1 MTTTPLRALA
11 LALLCLSSSTLFA
24 AEVWDGAP
32 FGSDPKALLAAA
44 EAVKPAKPEE
54 GVIVLLDEATVT
66 FDEKGHSTRVE
77 RLIYRVLDESGVE
90 NWSTI
95 DTYWSPWYHQR
106 PEVDARVVT
115 KEGAVHRLD
124 QRSFGTEDTEDEPAM
139 FTDTRTLSGPLPAV
153 APGSIVEQLI
163 TYRERNPLYD
173 AGVAARHQFGRWV
186 ESRQSRLTLSYPAAL
201 PVRLVNRTKPEI
213 QPRKSDVNGMTQLV
227 FETGPRPALEPSEW
241 NLPTDV
247 TIASYV
253 AWSTGKSWQDVAK
266 RYSQIVDEKIGDG
279 SAVAKLTRET
289 VGDAK
294 EPREIA
300 SRILAA
306 VERHIRYAGV
316 EFGEGSIIPRT
327 PAETLKNKY
336 GDCKDKA
343 TLLVAML
350 RQAGVPAHA
359 VLIRAGAGFDVEP
372 DLPGLGHFNH
382 VIVITDGPDPI
393 WIDPTDEFARANE
406 LPDSDQGRLVLI
418 AKNDTTE
425 LVRTPLYDSAANH
438 TIETREFRLVE
449 DGKAFVTETSEYHGS
464 DERSTRRYY
473 TSNDKKGLGEGLKTY
488 AEQAYLAK
496 KLAKWETG
504 ETHDLTRPFRI
515 HIEMT
520 DAGRGLTG
528 GGEAGVGI
536 FYSRLVGDLPAELH
550 RDIDEEEQDEDTPE
564 DEKYKPRVHDYVFA
578 KPYVLDMRYRI
589 LPPPG
594 YMVRNLPETE
604 TVKVASATLTKTFKV
619 QDDGVVLADFRFD
632 SGPRR
637 ITAAQFE
644 ALRKEVVKLNDQ
656 PALILYFDQL
666 GKKLLDEGEVGKA
679 VAEYRRLSTLHPK
692 EALHH
697 TEIARALLAGGMG
710 AAARRAA
717 RQAIVVEPK
726 SVKAHATLGWVL
738 ANDLIGR
745 ELRSGADVPGAI
757 AAYRKAKELD
767 KTDLTT
773 RAELAMILQHT
784 DTGVR
789 YGDTARM
796 NEAIAEYVA
805 MKKEIEEADDAALD
819 RELMPLYAH
828 TQRWADLK
836 ALLAETTD
844 TTVKESY
851 KLVATAATEGGAAAV
866 AASAKLEPARRRD
879 IQSQAGSIMVVLREY
894 AAAADLLGAAAQ
906 GAPNA
911 AALRQQ
917 ADMVRKAMRHEL
929 FKHDPQDAKSVLR
942 SAFLD
947 VFKGATSEEMNKY
960 ATLDVAEVFKE
971 DGLRDQAVT
980 RRTTSEQRQG
990 KKAIK
995 KKDITVNLMADLA
1008 LSAIDITQDGDEPV
1022 GYRLRG
1028 RTPGAQGGDFTAYLV
1043 KENGEYRL
1051 AGFDSS
1057 PSGLALRAFR
1067 LAEKNDVATARRWLD
1082 WAREHVSGGGD
1093 DPVASEPFAALWT
1106 RGREATVDEVRLAA
1120 AVLLPDTKKS
1130 SELALPVLT
1139 AARETAAPDI
1149 QWRIDQAL
1157 LTSYVS
1163 LEKWPEMLATAE
1175 RLAERFPD
1183 SGAAFRHVYFALNKL
1198 ERDAE
1203 VPKRAQAR
1211 LEKFPGDMAALQV
1224 LGEHALE
1231 HGAYTDAARYFAGVL
1246 DRAGAGPGDYNQHAW
1261 TAIFAN
1267 ENLEK
1272 AIEEARHAVT
1282 KAPESHAILNTL
1294 AVLYAEHGQSTEA
1307 REALL
1312 QSVEKHDDDEIQP
1325 SDWYVV
1331 GRIAENYG
1339 INDAA
1344 VEAYQKIEKP
1354 KARVSGTTWELAQ
1367 ARLKGLKR

>member
-1 MTTTPLRALA
+1 MTTRFRALA
-11 LALLCLSSSTLFA
+11 LALLCLGSFSLLA

-32 FGSDPKALLAAA
+32 FASDPKALLAAA
-44 EAVKPAKPEE
+44 EAVQPAKPEE
-54 GVIVLLDEATVT
+54 GVLVLLDEATVT
-66 FDEKGHSTRVE
+66 FDAQGHSTRVE

-90 NWSTI
+90 AWSTI
-95 DTYWSPWYHQR
+95 DTYWSPWYHER
-106 PEVDARVVT
+106 PEVDARVIS

-124 QRSFGTEDTEDEPAM
+124 QKSFGTEDAEDEPAM
-139 FTDTRTLSGPLPAV
+139 FTDTRVLSGPLPAV
-153 APGSIVEQLI
+153 APGSVVEQLI
-163 TYRERNPLYD
+163 TYRERNPLAD
-173 AGVAARHQFGRWV
+173 AGIAARHQFGRWV
-186 ESRQSRLTLSYPAAL
+186 ESRQSRLTLTYPSAL
-201 PVRLVNRTKPEI
+201 TMRLVNRTKPEI
-213 QPRKSDVNGMTQLV
+213 QPRKSDANGMTQLV
-227 FETGPRPALEPSEW
+227 FETGPRPAIERSEW
-241 NLPTDV
+241 NLPSDV
-247 TIASYV
+247 TTASYV
-253 AWSTGKSWQDVAK
+253 AWSTGHSWQEVAK

-279 SAVAKLTRET
+279 SAVAKLTRDT

-300 SRILAA
+300 ARILAA

-316 EFGEGSIIPRT
+316 EFGEGSIIPR
-327 PAETLKNKY
+327 PPSETLKNKY

-359 VLIRAGAGFDVEP
+359 VLLRAGGGFDVEP

-382 VIVITDGPDPI
+382 VIVVTEGADPI

-418 AKNDTTE
+418 ARNDTTE
-425 LVRTPLYDSAANH
+425 LVRTPLYDSSANR
-438 TIETREFRLVE
+438 TTEQREFRLVE
-449 DGKAFVTETSEYHGS
+449 DGKAFVTETNVYAGS

-473 TSNDKKGLGEGLKTY
+473 TSNDKKALGEGLKTY

-496 KLAKWETG
+496 KLAKWESG
-504 ETHDLTRPFRI
+504 DTHDLTQPFRL
-515 HIEMT
+515 HLEMT
-520 DAGRGLTG
+520 DAGRGITG

-536 FYSRLVGDLPAELH
+536 FFSRLTGDLPQELH
-550 RDIDEEEQDEDTPE
+550 RDAEEQAAKQDEDTPE

-578 KPYVLDMRYRI
+578 KPYVLDMQYRI

-594 YMVRNLPETE
+594 YTVRNLPETE
-604 TVKVASATLTKTFKV
+604 TVKFSTATLTKTFQV
-619 QDDGVVLADFRFD
+619 QDDGVVLANFRFD

-644 ALRKEVVKLNDQ
+644 SLRKEVVKLDKQ

-666 GKKLLDEGEVGKA
+666 GKKLFDQGEVGKA
-679 VAEYRRLSTLHPK
+679 VAEYRRLSALHPK

-697 TEIARALLAGGMG
+697 SEIARTLLTGGMG
-710 AAARRAA
+710 AAARREAK
-717 RQAIVVEPK
+717 RGIEIEPK
-726 SVKAHATLGWVL
+726 SAKAYATLGWVL

-745 ELRSGADVPGAI
+745 ELRNGADVPGSI

-767 KTDLTT
+767 QTDLTT
-773 RAELAMILQHT
+773 RAELAMILQHS

-789 YGDTARM
+789 YGDKARM

-805 MKKEIEEADDAALD
+805 IKKDIEEADDAAID

-828 TQRWADLK
+828 TQRWDDLK

-844 TTVKESY
+844 TNLKESY
-851 KLVATAATEGGAAAV
+851 KLVATAASVGGPEAV
-866 AASAKLEPARRRD
+866 AASAKLEPGKRRD
-879 IQSQAGSIMVVLREY
+879 IQSQAGSILVVLREY
-894 AAAADLLGAAAQ
+894 SAAADLLSAAAQ

-917 ADMVRKAMRHEL
+917 AEVVRKATRHEL
-929 FKHDPQDAKSVLR
+929 FKNDPHDAKSVLR

-947 VFKGATSEEMNKY
+947 VFQGATEEEMNKY
-960 ATLDVAEVFKE
+960 ATRDAADVFKE
-971 DGLRDQAVT
+971 EGLRDKAG
-980 RRTTSEQRQG
+980 RPGSAQRQG
-990 KKAIK
+990 KKAIR

-1028 RTPGAQGGDFTAYLV
+1028 RTPGAQGGDFTAYMV
-1043 KENGEYRL
+1043 KEDGEYRL
-1051 AGFDSS
+1051 AGLDSS

-1067 LAEKNDVATARRWLD
+1067 LAEQNDVPTARHWLD

-1093 DPVASEPFAALWT
+1093 DPVATEPFAALWT

-1130 SELALPVLT
+1130 SELALPVLL
-1139 AARETAAPDI
+1139 AARATAAPDV

-1157 LTSYVS
+1157 LTAYVS
-1163 LEKWPEMLATAE
+1163 LERWADALAAAE
-1175 RLAERFPD
+1175 RLTERFPD
-1183 SGAAFRHVYFALNKL
+1183 SGAAFRNASAALTKL
-1198 ERDAE
+1198 KRDDE
-1203 VPKRAQAR
+1203 VPKRALAR
-1211 LEKFPGDMAALQV
+1211 LEKYPGDMAALQV

-1231 HGAYTDAARYFAGVL
+1231 HGAYDDAARYFAGVL
-1246 DRAGAGPGDYNQHAW
+1246 DRTSAGPGDYNQHAW
-1261 TAIFAN
+1261 TAIFAKQD
-1267 ENLEK
+1267 LEK

-1282 KAPESHAILNTL
+1282 KAPESYAILNTL

-1312 QSVEKHDDDEIQP
+1312 QSVDKHEDDAIEA

-1339 INDAA
+1339 ITDAA
-1344 VEAYQKIEKP
+1344 VEAYQNIEKP
-1354 KARVSGTTWELAQ
+1354 KEHVSGTTWELAQ
-1367 ARLKGLKR
+1367 ARLQGLKK

>member
-1 MTTTPLRALA
+1 MTTRFRALA
-11 LALLCLSSSTLFA
+11 LALLCLSSSFIFA

-44 EAVKPAKPEE
+44 EAVRPAKPEE

-115 KEGAVHRLD
+115 KDGAVHRLD
-124 QRSFGTEDTEDEPAM
+124 QKSFGTDDAEDEPAM
-139 FTDTRTLSGPLPAV
+139 FTDTRVLSGPLPAV
-153 APGSIVEQLI
+153 APGSVVEQLI

-186 ESRQSRLTLSYPAAL
+186 ESRQSRLTLSYPSAL
-201 PVRLVNRTKPEI
+201 PVRLVNRTKPEL
-213 QPRKSDVNGMTQLV
+213 QPRKSDANGMTQLV
-227 FETGPRPALEPSEW
+227 FEAGPRPAIEASEW
-241 NLPTDV
+241 NLPSDV
-247 TIASYV
+247 TTASYV
-253 AWSTGKSWQDVAK
+253 AWSTGKSWQDVAQ
-266 RYSQIVDEKIGDG
+266 RYSQIIDEKIGDG
-279 SAVAKLTRET
+279 SVVSKLTRET

-300 SRILAA
+300 ARILAA

-316 EFGEGSIIPRT
+316 EFGEGSIIPRS

-359 VLIRAGAGFDVEP
+359 VLLRAGAGFDVEP

-382 VIVITDGPDPI
+382 VIVVTEGADPI

-406 LPDSDQGRLVLI
+406 LPDSDQGRLVLV
-418 AKNDTTE
+418 AKNETTE
-425 LVRTPLYDSAANH
+425 LVRTPLYDSTANR

-449 DGKAFVTETSEYHGS
+449 DGKAFVTETSEYSGS

-473 TSNDKKGLGEGLKTY
+473 TSNDKKGLGDGLKTY

-504 ETHDLTRPFRI
+504 DTHDLTKPFRI

-520 DAGRGLTG
+520 EAGRGITNS
-528 GGEAGVGI
+528 GEAGVGI

-550 RDIDEEEQDEDTPE
+550 RDLEEQDEDTPK
-564 DEKYKPRVHDYVFA
+564 DEKIKPRVHDYVFS

-589 LPPPG
+589 VLPPG
-594 YMVRNLPETE
+594 YTVRNLPEPE
-604 TVKVASATLTKTFKV
+604 TVKVATATLTKTFKA

-644 ALRKEVVKLNDQ
+644 ALRKEVVKLNKQ

-666 GKKLLDEGEVGKA
+666 GKKLLNEGEVGKA
-679 VAEYRRLSTLHPK
+679 VAEYRRLSSLHPK

-717 RQAIVVEPK
+717 KRGIEVEPK
-726 SVKAHATLGWVL
+726 SAKAHATLGWVL

-757 AAYRKAKELD
+757 AAYRKAKELGKD
-767 KTDLTT
+767 DLTT
-773 RAELAMILQHT
+773 RAELAMILQHS

-789 YGDTARM
+789 YGDTERM
-796 NEAIAEYVA
+796 NAAIAEYVA
-805 MKKEIEEADDAALD
+805 MKKDIEEADDAAID

-828 TQRWADLK
+828 TQRWAELK

-844 TTVKESY
+844 TNQKESY
-851 KLVATAATEGGAAAV
+851 KLVEIAASEGGAAAV
-866 AASAKLEPARRRD
+866 AAAAKLEPAKRRD

-894 AAAADLLGAAAQ
+894 AAAADLLSAAAQ

-917 ADMVRKAMRHEL
+917 ADMVRKAMRHEQ
-929 FKHDPQDAKSVLR
+929 FKHDPHDAKSVLR

-947 VFKGATSEEMNKY
+947 IFKGATSEELNKY
-960 ATLDVAEVFKE
+960 ATLDVAEVFEE
-971 DGLRDQAVT
+971 DGLRETGTA
-980 RRTTSEQRQG
+980 RRASAGQRQG

-1028 RTPGAQGGDFTAYLV
+1028 RTPGGQGGDFTAYMV
-1043 KENGEYRL
+1043 KENGEFRL
-1051 AGFDSS
+1051 AGLDTS

-1067 LAEKNDVATARRWLD
+1067 LAEKNDVATARHWLD

-1139 AARETAAPDI
+1139 AARATAAPDV

-1157 LTSYVS
+1157 LTSYIS
-1163 LEKWPEMLATAE
+1163 LERWPEMLATAE
-1175 RLAERFPD
+1175 RLVERFPD
-1183 SGAAFRHVYFALNKL
+1183 SGAAFRHIYFALSKL
-1198 ERDAE
+1198 NRDAE
-1203 VPKRAQAR
+1203 VPKRALAR
-1211 LEKFPGDMAALQV
+1211 LEKYPGDMAALQV

-1231 HGAYTDAARYFAGVL
+1231 HGNYEDAARYFAGVL
-1246 DRAGAGPGDYNQHAW
+1246 DRTSATPGDYNQHAW
-1261 TAIFAN
+1261 TAIFAK

-1282 KAPESHAILNTL
+1282 KAPESYAILNTL

-1312 QSVEKHDDDEIQP
+1312 QSVEKHDDDEIEAA
-1325 SDWYVV
+1325 DWYVV

-1344 VEAYQKIEKP
+1344 IEAYQNIEKP
-1354 KARVSGTTWELAQ
+1354 KERVSGTTWELAQ
-1367 ARLKGLKR
+1367 ARLKGLGK